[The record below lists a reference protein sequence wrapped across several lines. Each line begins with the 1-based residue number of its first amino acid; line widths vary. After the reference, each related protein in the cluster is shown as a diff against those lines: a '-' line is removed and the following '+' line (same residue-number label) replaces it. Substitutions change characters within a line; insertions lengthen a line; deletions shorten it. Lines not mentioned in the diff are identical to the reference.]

1 MIEATTIG
9 QLLQGSRSE
18 LEQALAVLERQE
30 AAVRERIAQS
40 EAELASCRVLR
51 RFLETKLHGPKA
63 RKKRKGQPGPP
74 AAPPPPTRGAEPGPE
89 KTAEEPATTVR
100 NFNGLEQL
108 VEDQIVGLL
117 EEEGSLPVTAIGA
130 RLKKSAAFVGNVV
143 RRSSR
148 LEAQHGEV
156 SIRKGRA

>member
-9 QLLQGSRSE
+9 QLLQGSRHE
-18 LEQALAVLERQE
+18 LHQALTVVGQQE
-30 AAVRERIAQS
+30 EDVRKRIAQA
-40 EAELASCRVLR
+40 EAELASLRVLR

-63 RKKRKGQPGPP
+63 RKKPKGQPGPP
-74 AAPPPPTRGAEPGPE
+74 AASPPPTRGPEPGPE

-100 NFNGLEQL
+100 NVNGLEQL